1 MMAKGQD
8 LGARGAGW
16 PESPSEEMDTYEEM
30 LGALMTAP
38 HFKLLQED
46 EVWGGAGEAWG
57 MALIAAMGYKSA
69 DAANVACKA
78 RAIHTWTGLRNTL
91 VEAKLEEAWRVGVWH
106 DAEAD
111 SGDDDGGAAVPAAVP
126 AAVARWLKTQK
137 MTVVPV
143 GGAAKKDERN
153 RGGAGRGEAN
163 RAQAD
168 DWDGAIEDG
177 RRGHHG
183 EFPRNRMMQQSPWE
197 DLSGDPPTW
206 SPRFFPATT
215 FDRFVA
221 DFGHAAYLDA
231 ERRSDSGGLTCDK
244 FAHLLARNEM
254 GEAPGYP
261 EALPA
266 LRPAGV
272 TVLHSYTARV
282 ASHGV
287 KVPLAARQ
295 VAEVAERYFAAFKT
309 LLSSSSTVGASD
321 RTGAV
326 FRLRAMGPPVE
337 AARAACAKALGAW
350 RAVDAVQGVWALE
363 VVRTEVLR
371 LAAEVYNCQT
381 FVDQN
386 EVLGRIQ
393 ALAPLATSTFAD
405 AHANAYAKESKK
417 REGAVVDEP
426 PGKKN
431 KLACRFGAK
440 CKRHLAFEAG
450 TNAKDCPDGSH

>member
-1 MMAKGQD
+1 
-8 LGARGAGW
+8 L
-16 PESPSEEMDTYEEM
+16 DTYEEM

-38 HFKLLQED
+38 HFKQLQED
-46 EVWGGAGEAWG
+46 EVWGGSGEAWG

-69 DAANVACKA
+69 DAANVACTA
-78 RAIHTWTGLRNTL
+78 GAMHTWTGLRKTL
-91 VEAKLEEAWRVGVWH
+91 VEAKLEEAWRVGAWH

-111 SGDDDGGAAVPAAVP
+111 SGDDDGGVAVP
-126 AAVARWLKTQK
+126 AAVARWLKAQK
-137 MTVVPV
+137 MAAVPV
-143 GGAAKKDERN
+143 GGAAKKGERN
-153 RGGAGRGEAN
+153 RGGAGRGEAI
-163 RAQAD
+163 RAQAGD
-168 DWDGAIEDG
+168 EDGVIEDG
-177 RRGHHG
+177 RRGPHG

-197 DLSGDPPTW
+197 DLSGDPPPW

-244 FAHLLARNEM
+244 FAHLLARNEA

-266 LRPAGV
+266 LRPAGL
-272 TVLHSYTARV
+272 TALHGFAARV
-282 ASHGV
+282 VGNNA
-287 KVPLAARQ
+287 KVPLGASQ

-309 LLSSSSTVGASD
+309 LLSASAVVAASD
-321 RTGAV
+321 RTGAAY
-326 FRLRAMGPPVE
+326 RMRAMAEPVE
-337 AARAACAKALGAW
+337 AARAACAAALGAW

-386 EVLGRIQ
+386 EVLSRVR
-393 ALAPLATSTFAD
+393 ALAPLAATSFAD
-405 AHANAYAKESKK
+405 AHASAYAKENKK
-417 REGAVVDEP
+417 REGAVVGEP
-426 PGKKN
+426 PGKKL
-431 KLACRFGAK
+431 KLVCRYGDK
-440 CKRHLAFEAG
+440 CKRHLAFRAG